1 MAEIVPAITPHS
13 FSELRE
19 KLELLSHHVRL
30 VHIDVANGTLTTNKM
45 WPYANNE
52 GFSEIVGEREGL
64 PHWEDLNFEAH
75 LMVENPESIISDW
88 ISAGVQSV
96 IVHTEALNMGVEEM
110 KEKFY
115 GIEIGLGVNLDT
127 PVEKFARELLKADFI
142 HLMSIAEIGDAG
154 RPFERRIFDKIREL
168 KSEHPH
174 LKISVDGGVALDNA
188 EELLE
193 AGADRL
199 VVNSAIFKSE
209 NPEEALDDLIE
220 ITHGFN
226 R

>member
-13 FSELRE
+13 FKELRE
-19 KLELLSHHVRL
+19 KLELVSHHVRL
-30 VHIDVANGTLTTNKM
+30 VHIDVTNGTLTPGKM
-45 WPYANNE
+45 WPYSNNE
-52 GFSEIVGEREGL
+52 GFEEIVGEREGL
-64 PHWEDLNFEAH
+64 PHWEDLNFEVH
-75 LMVENPESIISDW
+75 LMVENPENMLGDW
-88 ISAGVQSV
+88 ISAGIQSA
-96 IVHTEALNMGVEEM
+96 IVHIEALSMSVEEM

-115 GIEIGLGVNLDT
+115 GIEIGLGVNLET
-127 PVEKFARELLKADFI
+127 PLEKYAAHLLKADFI

-154 RPFERRIFDKIREL
+154 QPFDRRIFDKISEL

-174 LKISVDGGVALDNA
+174 LQVSVDGGVSLTNA

-199 VVNSAIFKSE
+199 VVNSAIFKSDE
-209 NPEEALDDLIE
+209 PEDALDDLIE
-220 ITHGFN
+220 IAHDFN